1 MAWNNMQIDVVRNQI
16 GGMVNNYLAQE
27 VVTPKEMRYILKA
40 ILGEVAEM
48 ELTQNYIAKAQF
60 KEKCDEL
67 KQKHE
72 MAHETDNEG

>member
-1 MAWNNMQIDVVRNQI
+1 MQIDIVRNQI
-16 GGMVNNYLAQE
+16 GGMVNNFLAQE

-67 KQKHE
+67 KQKQE
-72 MAHETDNEG
+72 MAHEADNEG

>member
-1 MAWNNMQIDVVRNQI
+1 MAWNNMQIDIVRNQI
-16 GGMVNNYLAQE
+16 GGMVNNYLAQD

-48 ELTQNYIAKAQF
+48 ELTQNYIAQAQAQA
-60 KEKCDEL
+60 EN
-67 KQKHE
+67 QKHE

>member
-1 MAWNNMQIDVVRNQI
+1 MQIDIVRNQI

-27 VVTPKEMRYILKA
+27 AVSPREMRYILKA

-48 ELTQNYIAKAQF
+48 ELTQNYIAQAQAQA
-60 KEKCDEL
+60 EN
-67 KQKHE
+67 QKHE

>member
-1 MAWNNMQIDVVRNQI
+1 MQIDIVRNQI

-48 ELTQNYIAKAQF
+48 ELTQNYIAKAQT
-60 KEKCDEL
+60 E
-67 KQKHE
+67 QVHE
-72 MAHETDNEG
+72 MAHEADNEG

>member
-1 MAWNNMQIDVVRNQI
+1 MIDIVRNQI

-48 ELTQNYIAKAQF
+48 EITQLHASQLQLAQ
-60 KEKCDEL
+60 KDKVEE
-67 KQKHE
+67 
-72 MAHETDNEG
+72 

>member
-1 MAWNNMQIDVVRNQI
+1 MQIDIVRNQI

-27 VVTPKEMRYILKA
+27 VVTPTEMRYILKA

-48 ELTQNYIAKAQF
+48 ELTQNYIEKAQ
-60 KEKCDEL
+60 
-67 KQKHE
+67 KQKQE

>member
-1 MAWNNMQIDVVRNQI
+1 MAWNNMQIDIVRNQI

-48 ELTQNYIAKAQF
+48 EITQLHASQLQLAQ
-60 KEKCDEL
+60 KDKVEE
-67 KQKHE
+67 
-72 MAHETDNEG
+72 

>member
-1 MAWNNMQIDVVRNQI
+1 MQIDIARNQI

-27 VVTPKEMRYILKA
+27 AVTPTEMRYILKA

-48 ELTQNYIAKAQF
+48 ELTQNCIAQAQAQA
-60 KEKCDEL
+60 EN
-67 KQKHE
+67 QKHE

>member
-1 MAWNNMQIDVVRNQI
+1 MQIDIVRNQI

-48 ELTQNYIAKAQF
+48 EITQLHASQLQLAQ
-60 KEKCDEL
+60 KDKVEE
-67 KQKHE
+67 
-72 MAHETDNEG
+72 